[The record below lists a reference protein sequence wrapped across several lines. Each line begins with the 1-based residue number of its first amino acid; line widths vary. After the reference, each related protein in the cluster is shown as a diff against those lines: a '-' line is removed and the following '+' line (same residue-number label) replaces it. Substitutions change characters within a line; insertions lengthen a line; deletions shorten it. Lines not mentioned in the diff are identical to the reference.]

1 MSGFLR
7 LFGIVVVY
15 VIALA
20 AWLVLGGVTQQ
31 RTATQSD
38 KLNDA
43 VSNLWGAPQTQA
55 APELTFFAEGD
66 VSRTVD
72 VPVAADATGPMIV
85 LDGQSLPLLTAA
97 DGSKFVRKIKIPEG
111 IAMSL
116 ASSAL
121 DVKLHS
127 DPRRKG
133 LVWYSLYDVRF
144 DGTYA
149 YEHQDA
155 RAGELRVQVTL
166 PSTTALFD
174 DLVFEVNGAD
184 RRDALEPKTGVF
196 DVRVPVKR
204 GDKITFRSGYKS
216 RGADDWTYRPAAGV
230 QRLENFTLKMHTD
243 FEAIDF
249 PERTLSPSTRTFKDG
264 GWELAWLFRA
274 TVTGQGMGMTMPRHV
289 QPGELAAALSF
300 SAPVSLLFFFV
311 VLFVLATLRGLD
323 IHPINYLFIACAF
336 FAFHLLFAY
345 SVDRLPVPI
354 AFALC
359 SVVSMGLV
367 VSYLRL
373 VVSTRFALRE
383 TAAAQLL
390 YLIVFSLAH
399 LWDGYTGLTITV
411 LAISTLFVLM
421 QMTGRIQWSDVLG
434 KKKSGPQTHLAAKS
448 HSLPVDGL
456 PTSQG

>member
-7 LFGIVVVY
+7 LFAIVVVY
-15 VIALA
+15 FVALG
-20 AWLVLGGVTQQ
+20 AWLALGAVTQH
-31 RTATQSD
+31 RTATQSH

-43 VSNLWGAPQTQA
+43 VSNLWGAPQTQV

-66 VSRTVD
+66 ANRSVD
-72 VPVAADATGPMIV
+72 VPVAADATGPMVVI
-85 LDGQSLPLLTAA
+85 DGQALPLLTAA
-97 DGSKFVRKIKIPEG
+97 DGSKFVRKLRIPEG
-111 IAMSL
+111 VAMSL

-121 DVKLHS
+121 DVKLYS

-149 YEHQDA
+149 YEHRDA
-155 RAGELRVQVTL
+155 RAGELQVRLTL

-184 RRDALEPKTGVF
+184 RREALDPKTGVF
-196 DVRVPVKR
+196 DLRVPVQR
-204 GDKITFRSGYKS
+204 GDKLTFRAGYKS

-230 QRLENFTLKMHTD
+230 QRLENFSLNMRTD

-249 PERTLSPSTRTFKDG
+249 PERTLSPSTRSFKDG

-274 TVTGQGMGMTMPRHV
+274 TVTGQGIGMTMPRHV

-323 IHPINYLFIACAF
+323 IHPINYLFIGCAF

-390 YLIVFSLAH
+390 YQIVFSLAH
-399 LWDGYTGLTITV
+399 LWEGYTGLTITV

-421 QMTGRIQWSDVLG
+421 QMTGRIQWSEVLT
-434 KKKSGPQTHLAAKS
+434 KKKAGSQAVLS
-448 HSLPVDGL
+448 VD
-456 PTSQG
+456 

>member
-7 LFGIVVVY
+7 LFAIGAVY
-15 VIALA
+15 LVALV
-20 AWLVLGGVTQQ
+20 AWLVLGGVTQG
-31 RTATQSD
+31 RTATQSN

-66 VSRTVD
+66 VARTVD
-72 VPVAADATGPMIV
+72 LPVASDVTGPTVV
-85 LDGQSLPLLTAA
+85 LDGQSLPLMTAA
-97 DGSKFVRKIKIPEG
+97 DGSKFVRKTQIPAG
-111 IAMSL
+111 VSMSL

-133 LVWYSLYDVRF
+133 LVWYPLYDVRF
-144 DGTYA
+144 DGTYT
-149 YEHQDA
+149 YEHREA
-155 RAGELRVQVTL
+155 RPGELRVQLTL
-166 PSTTALFD
+166 PTTSALYD
-174 DLVFEVNGAD
+174 DLVFEVNGVD
-184 RRDALEPKTGVF
+184 RREALDPKAGVF

-204 GDKITFRSGYKS
+204 GDKVTFRSGYES
-216 RGADDWTYRPAAGV
+216 RGADHWSYRPAAGV
-230 QRLENFTLKMHTD
+230 QRLENFSLKMHTD

-249 PERTLSPSTRTFKDG
+249 PEQTLSPSNRTFKDG

-274 TVTGQGMGMTMPRHV
+274 TVTGQGMGMTMPRHL

-345 SVDRLPVPI
+345 SVDRLPVPF

-390 YLIVFSLAH
+390 YLVVFSLAH
-399 LWDGYTGLTITV
+399 LWEGYTGLTITV
-411 LAISTLFVLM
+411 LAICTLFVLM
-421 QMTGRIQWSDVLG
+421 QVTGRIQWTEVLG
-434 KKKSGPQTHLAAKS
+434 RKGAKMREGFAPNAKS
-448 HSLPVDGL
+448 APAEAGA
-456 PTSQG
+456 

>member
-1 MSGFLR
+1 
-7 LFGIVVVY
+7 
-15 VIALA
+15 
-20 AWLVLGGVTQQ
+20 VLGGVTQQ

-55 APELTFFAEGD
+55 APELTFFAEGELA
-66 VSRTVD
+66 RTID
-72 VPVAADATGPMIV
+72 VPVASDSPGPMIV
-85 LDGQSLPLLTAA
+85 VEGQSLPLMTAA
-97 DGSKFVRKIKIPEG
+97 DGSKFVRKTKIPEG
-111 IAMSL
+111 AAMSL
-116 ASSAL
+116 ASSKL
-121 DVKLHS
+121 DVTLRS

-133 LVWYSLYDVRF
+133 LVWYALYDVRF
-144 DGTYA
+144 DGAYTYD
-149 YEHQDA
+149 HQEA
-155 RAGELRVQVTL
+155 RAGELRVRLAL
-166 PSTTALFD
+166 PTTTALYD
-174 DLVFEVNGAD
+174 DLVFEVNGTD
-184 RRDALEPKTGVF
+184 RREALDPKAGVF
-196 DVRVPVKR
+196 ELRLPVKR
-204 GDKITFRSGYKS
+204 GDKIQFRAAYKS
-216 RGADDWTYRPAAGV
+216 RGVDNWSYRPASGV
-230 QRLENFTLKMHTD
+230 QRLENFSLEMHTD

-249 PERTLSPSTRTFKDG
+249 PERTLSPSKRTFKDG

-274 TVTGQGMGMTMPRHV
+274 TVTGQGIGMTMPRHV

-345 SVDRLPVPI
+345 SVDRLPVPF

-390 YLIVFSLAH
+390 YLVVFSLAH
-399 LWDGYTGLTITV
+399 LWEGYTGLTITV
-411 LAISTLFVLM
+411 LAICTLFVLM
-421 QMTGRIQWSDVLG
+421 QMTGRIQWSEVLG
-434 KKKSGPQTHLAAKS
+434 RKVQASP
-448 HSLPVDGL
+448 LPAGA
-456 PTSQG
+456 PAP

>member
-7 LFGIVVVY
+7 LFGIVMVY
-15 VIALA
+15 LVALF
-20 AWLVLGGVTQQ
+20 AWLVLGGVTQK
-31 RTATQSD
+31 RASTQST

-55 APELTFFAEGD
+55 APELTFFAATD
-66 VSRTVD
+66 VTRTID
-72 VPVAADATGPMIV
+72 VPVAADATGPVVIV
-85 LDGQSLPLLTAA
+85 DGQSLPLLTAA
-97 DGSKFVRKIKIPEG
+97 DGSKFVRKVKVPDG
-111 IAMSL
+111 VGMSL

-133 LVWYSLYDVRF
+133 LVWYALYDVRF
-144 DGTYA
+144 DGTYT
-149 YEHQDA
+149 YEHQDP
-155 RAGELRVQVTL
+155 RPGELRIQLTL

-184 RRDALEPKTGVF
+184 RREALDPKTGVF
-196 DVRVPVKR
+196 DLRLPVKQ
-204 GDKITFRSGYKS
+204 GEKLTFRAGYQS

-230 QRLENFTLKMHTD
+230 QRLENFSLKMNTD

-249 PERTLSPSTRTFKDG
+249 PERTLSPSQRTFKDG

-274 TVTGQGMGMTMPRHV
+274 TVTGQGIGMTMPRHV

-345 SVDRLPVPI
+345 SVDRLPVPV
-354 AFALC
+354 AFGLC
-359 SVVSMGLV
+359 SVVSMALV

-390 YLIVFSLAH
+390 YLVVFSLAH

-411 LAISTLFVLM
+411 LAIATLFVLM
-421 QMTGRIQWSDVLG
+421 QTTGRIHWSEVLSR
-434 KKKSGPQTHLAAKS
+434 KKVEAKGPVT
-448 HSLPVDGL
+448 P
-456 PTSQG
+456 

>member
-7 LFGIVVVY
+7 IFAIGAVY
-15 VIALA
+15 LVALV
-20 AWLVLGGVTQQ
+20 AWLVLGGVTQG
-31 RTATQSD
+31 RTATQSS

-66 VSRTVD
+66 VARTVD
-72 VPVAADATGPMIV
+72 VPVAADVTGPIV
-85 LDGQSLPLLTAA
+85 VVDGQSLPLMTAA
-97 DGSKFVRKIKIPEG
+97 DGSKFVRKMQIPAG
-111 IAMSL
+111 VGMSL
-116 ASSAL
+116 ASSAV

-144 DGTYA
+144 DGTYT
-149 YEHQDA
+149 YEHQEA
-155 RAGELRVQVTL
+155 RDGELRVQLTL
-166 PSTTALFD
+166 PTTSALYD

-184 RRDALEPKTGVF
+184 RREALDPKAGVF

-204 GDKITFRSGYKS
+204 GDKVTFRSGYKS
-216 RGADDWTYRPAAGV
+216 RGADHWSYRPAAGV
-230 QRLENFTLKMHTD
+230 QRLENFALQMQTD

-249 PERTLSPSTRTFKDG
+249 PEQTLSPSKRVFKDG

-274 TVTGQGMGMTMPRHV
+274 TVTGQGMGMTMPRHL

-345 SVDRLPVPI
+345 SVDRLPVPF

-390 YLIVFSLAH
+390 YLVVFSLAH
-399 LWDGYTGLTITV
+399 LWEGYTGLTITV
-411 LAISTLFVLM
+411 LAICTLFVLM
-421 QMTGRIQWSDVLG
+421 QVTGRIQWTEVLG
-434 KKKSGPQTHLAAKS
+434 RRGARAREGIAPSAKS
-448 HSLPVDGL
+448 AAIEAG
-456 PTSQG
+456 T